1 MLGDVGVTG
10 HREFAA
16 MGDTT
21 NVASRIEKLTRQHGV
36 NLLMN
41 GETARR
47 VNHAFAL
54 TELGTVEV
62 KGRRKPVD
70 LFHLVGPKEA

>member
-21 NVASRIEKLTRQHGV
+21 NVASRVEKLTRENGV
-36 NLLMN
+36 HLLVN
-41 GETARR
+41 GETARQTK
-47 VNHAFAL
+47 HAFTL
-54 TELGTVEV
+54 KELGTVEV

-70 LFHLVGPKEA
+70 LFQVVGEKG